1 MCGGEERRIG
11 KGERVGPPSLGSQP
25 LNQALSHPVNLKQ
38 SGFNSSCLSVPAK
51 SGEARLA
58 GADRPRPRWRRN
70 RADRR
75 GDAPEDTSHTN
86 TPLSLYPPL
95 LSFSLSI
102 PLFLSSFT
110 AHDGT
115 ARSLGSPPMS
125 RSRIALIEFALFTN
139 CLGFFFFF
147 FSTHAPVSSF
157 AHFRSWAH
165 RSGWTLSLFWL

>member
-1 MCGGEERRIG
+1 MCGGSG
-11 KGERVGPPSLGSQP
+11 GGVVGPPSLGSQP

-115 ARSLGSPPMS
+115 ARSLSSLMS
-125 RSRIALIEFALFTN
+125 RSCVALIEFALFTN
-139 CLGFFFFF
+139 CLGFFF
-147 FSTHAPVSSF
+147 STHVPVSSF
-157 AHFRSWAH
+157 VHFRSWAH
-165 RSGWTLSLFWL
+165 CSGWILLLFWS